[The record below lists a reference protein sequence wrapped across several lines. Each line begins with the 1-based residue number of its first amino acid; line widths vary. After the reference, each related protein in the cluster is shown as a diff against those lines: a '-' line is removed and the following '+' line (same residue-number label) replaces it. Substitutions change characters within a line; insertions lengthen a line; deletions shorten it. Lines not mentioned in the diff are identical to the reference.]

1 LGFAYLLCG
10 DFHGAEDLVQ
20 TSLAKM
26 YLRWAKLSRSDFNLA
41 AYVRRMI
48 INENASVWRRAWKRR
63 ERSSDVLPEQAFVT
77 STTDEGTWRLVCA
90 LPKQQRAVIALRFY
104 LDVIVAETAELL
116 NCAPGTVKS
125 PTARALAK
133 LKISIQEADELS

>member
-1 LGFAYLLCG
+1 
-10 DFHGAEDLVQ
+10 
-20 TSLAKM
+20 
-26 YLRWAKLSRSDFNLA
+26 
-41 AYVRRMI
+41 
-48 INENASVWRRAWKRR
+48 
-63 ERSSDVLPEQAFVT
+63 VLPEQAFVT
-77 STTDEGTWRLVCA
+77 PTTDEGTWRIVCA

-125 PTARALAK
+125 HTARALAK